1 MWLLLQVTHF
11 ISYKSLIIT
20 IDISMPVMNGLE
32 STRAIRSHE
41 SAIHALEPA
50 LIIVLTGVGSEA
62 VQKEAFASGVDLFL
76 TKPVRFGELL
86 SVIKSSVYGK
96 RFMDVDEDESEET

>member
-1 MWLLLQVTHF
+1 M
-11 ISYKSLIIT
+11 LIYT

-41 SAIHALEPA
+41 SAIHAREPA
-50 LIIVLTGVGSEA
+50 MIICLTGVGSEA

-86 SVIKSSVYGK
+86 SVISASVYGK
-96 RFMDVDEDESEET
+96 RFLDVDEDEDVSG

>member
-1 MWLLLQVTHF
+1 MLQ
-11 ISYKSLIIT
+11 SLVSHVSGT
-20 IDISMPVMNGLE
+20 PLTNATDISMPVMNGLE

-41 SAIHALEPA
+41 SAIHAREPA
-50 LIIVLTGVGSEA
+50 MIIVLTGVGSEA

-86 SVIKSSVYGK
+86 SVIKGSAYGK
-96 RFMDVDEDESEET
+96 RFMDVDEDEEDESG